1 MSVQQIIKPDPD
13 GHYRLRACDCDRSNV
28 VYIQTIKPGRGME
41 WVASCITCG
50 RSTRAWPVQHS
61 AQIEWNGREAPRWDR
76 E

>member
-13 GHYRLRACDCDRSNV
+13 GHYRLRACDCGQSNV
-28 VYIQTIKPGRGME
+28 AYIQTIKLGRPVE
-41 WVASCITCG
+41 WVAGCISCG
-50 RSTRAWPVQHS
+50 RTTRTWTAQHS